1 MINSIELVNPLELNL
16 EMVNLASVTTLT
28 FIMS

>member
-1 MINSIELVNPLELNL
+1 MINLIELVNPLELNL